1 MPETNELSRRECEIL
16 SLVAKGASNKE
27 IARDLHISTNT
38 VKVHLRNIFSKVGAN
53 SRTEAAMYAV
63 NAGIVEIK
71 PGAAAAGQEVEEQR
85 SPNNFLIGTAITVSL
100 LIVGLLG
107 FLAFQGYFRG
117 NQEPNNQPVIPVE
130 EGWEDRAQLPSA
142 RKGLA
147 LASYDGEIFAL
158 AGETNEG
165 ISSSVEHYDPVS
177 DQWSSL
183 DSKPTPVTDVSAV
196 VIAGKIYIPGG
207 LTPSGDLSN
216 ALEIYSPIDGAW
228 DHGAD
233 LPLGISAYALVAYE
247 GNMYLFGGWD
257 GSDYLKSVYQYDPE
271 QDQWLTKTPMSTA
284 RGYSG
289 AAVSGGKIFVV
300 GGYDGDKGLSSMEV
314 YIPELDD
321 LQTDPWSDGT
331 ELPASRYGM
340 GVAGLGNMIHVV
352 GGEIGEGGSQSSMVY
367 SPTEGIWQEFD
378 SPTTE
383 SITNIGL
390 LPLET
395 HLYLVGGELD
405 EGISGKSIAYQ
416 AIYTFVM
423 PIIR

>member
-1 MPETNELSRRECEIL
+1 MPETNELSQRECEIL

-38 VKVHLRNIFSKVGAN
+38 VKVHLRNIFTKVGAN

-71 PGAAAAGQEVEEQR
+71 PGAAAAGQEVDEQR
-85 SPNNFLIGTAITVSL
+85 SPNKFLTGTAIAVSV
-100 LIVGLLG
+100 IIMGLLG
-107 FLAFQGYFRG
+107 FLAFQGSFGG
-117 NQEPNNQPVIPVE
+117 NQEANNQPVIPVE
-130 EGWEDRAQLPSA
+130 AGWDERAQLPSA
-142 RKGLA
+142 RRGLA
-147 LASYDGEIFAL
+147 LASYDGEIFAI
-158 AGETNEG
+158 AGETDEG
-165 ISSSVEHYDPVS
+165 ISSLVEHYDPIL

-207 LTPSGDLSN
+207 LTHSGDLSD
-216 ALEIYSPIDGAW
+216 ALEIYSPIDGVW
-228 DHGAD
+228 EQGAD
-233 LPLGISAYALVAYE
+233 LPLGVSAYALVAYE

-257 GSDYLKSVYQYDPE
+257 GSEYLNSVYQYDPE
-271 QDQWLTKTPMSTA
+271 QDQWLTKTPMSTL
-284 RGYSG
+284 RGYAG

-300 GGYDGDKGLSSMEV
+300 GGYDGETGLSSMEV

-321 LQTDPWSDGT
+321 LQTNPWSIGT
-331 ELPASRYGM
+331 DLPASRYGM

-352 GGEIGEGGSQSSMVY
+352 GGEIGVGGSQSSMVF
-367 SPTEGIWQEFD
+367 SPQEGIWQEFD
-378 SPTTE
+378 SPPNE
-383 SITNIGL
+383 PIRNIGL
-390 LPLET
+390 VPLET

-405 EGISGKSIAYQ
+405 EGISGKNIAYQ

>member
-1 MPETNELSRRECEIL
+1 MPETNELSQRECEIL
-16 SLVAKGASNKE
+16 TLVAKGASNKE

-38 VKVHLRNIFSKVGAN
+38 VKVHLRNIFSKVDAN

-85 SPNNFLIGTAITVSL
+85 STNKFLIGIAITVSV
-100 LIVGLLG
+100 IIISLLG
-107 FLAFQGYFRG
+107 FLAFQGSFSG
-117 NQEPNNQPVIPVE
+117 NRETNNQPGIPVE
-130 EGWEDRAQLPSA
+130 AGWEERAQLPSA

-147 LASYDGEIFAL
+147 LASYDGEIFAI
-158 AGETNEG
+158 AGETDEG

-183 DSKPTPVTDVSAV
+183 DSKPTPVADVSAV
-196 VIAGKIYIPGG
+196 VIAGKIYVPGG
-207 LTPSGDLSN
+207 LTPSGDLSD
-216 ALEIYSPIDGAW
+216 ALEIYSLIDGAW
-228 DHGAD
+228 EQGAD

-257 GSDYLKSVYQYDPE
+257 GSEYLNSVYQYDPE
-271 QDQWLTKTPMSTA
+271 QDQWLSKTPMSTA

-321 LQTDPWSDGT
+321 LQSNPWSKGT
-331 ELPASRYGM
+331 DLPVSRFGM

-352 GGEIGEGGSQSSMVY
+352 GGKIGEGGSQSSMVY
-367 SPTEGIWQEFD
+367 SPQEGIWQEFD

-383 SITNIGL
+383 S
-390 LPLET
+390 
-395 HLYLVGGELD
+395 
-405 EGISGKSIAYQ
+405 
-416 AIYTFVM
+416 
-423 PIIR
+423 